1 MAKDYSVF
9 ISHSWDNT
17 SDLTNLQSL
26 LKERGYFNIEF
37 KEVTKAEPIDS
48 VNAQYIK
55 RTLKNKITD
64 SDIVI
69 GLAGMYASHSDWMD
83 WELQTAV
90 DNEIPIFG
98 VIPRG
103 NTRSS
108 NTVTDRSKTDV
119 KWNTE
124 SIVSAIRAYAL

>member
-90 DNEIPIFG
+90 DNEIPIIG

>member
-69 GLAGMYASHSDWMD
+69 GLAGMSASHSDWMD

-90 DNEIPIFG
+90 DNEIPIIG